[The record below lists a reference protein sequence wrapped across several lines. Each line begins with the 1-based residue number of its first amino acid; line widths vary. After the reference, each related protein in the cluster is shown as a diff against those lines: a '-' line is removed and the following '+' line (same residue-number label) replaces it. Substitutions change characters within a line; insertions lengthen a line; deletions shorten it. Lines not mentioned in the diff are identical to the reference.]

1 MSPRVIRTSD
11 AGKGAPFH
19 ISWGALLA
27 GAVAALGVWILL
39 YALGLALGLSTV
51 VANDNVTLRT
61 SGIFT
66 GLWGL
71 ASPLVALFIGG
82 LVAGRSA
89 GALGRGGGALHGLV
103 VWSVTALGGLFLVVN
118 LFGGVLGS
126 AVAVG
131 KNVASQA
138 IADQPTG
145 AASTAPSDGVVG
157 DVEKAIGRMES
168 NTAKNLKRNAIEAAP
183 ETGTAF
189 WVVFG
194 ALLLG
199 ALAAV
204 AGGAAGV
211 TRGQRSLAEAEVIA
225 GTEVI
230 AGSEVAAAPLAGEV
244 VRGGMVVPAARP
256 VSESEVENLRAEIAE
271 LRGEIR
277 ELLQHA
283 PELHH

>member
-1 MSPRVIRTSD
+1 MSPHVIRTSD

-27 GAVAALGVWILL
+27 GAIAALGVWILL

-66 GLWGL
+66 GVWGL

-103 VWSVTALGGLFLVVN
+103 VWSVTALGGLYLVAN

-138 IADQPTG
+138 IVDQPTG

-157 DVEKAIGRMES
+157 DVEKAIGRVQS
-168 NTAKNLKRNAIEAAP
+168 STARNLKRNAIEAAP

-199 ALAAV
+199 ALAAI

-211 TRGQRSLAEAEVIA
+211 TRGQRLLAEAEVIS
-225 GTEVI
+225 GTEV
-230 AGSEVAAAPLAGEV
+230 AATPVAGEV
-244 VRGGMVVPAARP
+244 VREGVVVPAARQA
-256 VSESEVENLRAEIAE
+256 SESEVENLRAEIAE